1 MHIAFR
7 GLKEE
12 GIALFQILYS
22 VEIIFSRKEGES
34 MNETMNNA
42 ILLQEIKDLFEDISY
57 QAACEYEGCGAD
69 DGWPSVKPLI

>member
-1 MHIAFR
+1 
-7 GLKEE
+7 
-12 GIALFQILYS
+12 
-22 VEIIFSRKEGES
+22 